1 MTESETKIQYID
13 RSTGDLV
20 IKFYSRLSIADIIEV
35 YGDRPLSY
43 FLEQTEELED

>member
-13 RSTGDLV
+13 GDLV
-20 IKFYSRLSIADIIEV
+20 IKFYSGLSVADIIEV